1 MKIFGYINQD
11 SQTAAEGLKPLTEVT
26 VVASPSELRKISV
39 FLASAADSMEK
50 RGHDY
55 EHEHLADNQ
64 VGFDTSPQ
72 LVVFNPAL
80 AGEANISFKSN
91 PLRGPD

>member
-1 MKIFGYINQD
+1 MKIFGYIDQD
-11 SQTAAEGLKPLTEVT
+11 NPTATEGLRSLKEIT

-50 RGHDY
+50 RGYDY

-64 VGFDTSPQ
+64 IGFDTSPQ

-80 AGEANISFKSN
+80 AGE
-91 PLRGPD
+91 G